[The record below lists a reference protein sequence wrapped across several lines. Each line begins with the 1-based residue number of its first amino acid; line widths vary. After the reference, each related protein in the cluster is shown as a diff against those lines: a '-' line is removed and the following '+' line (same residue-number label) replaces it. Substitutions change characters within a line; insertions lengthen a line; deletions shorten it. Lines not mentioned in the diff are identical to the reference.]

1 MSEASKKRWALGLTS
16 LGAFLVVM
24 DSQVMTVALATI
36 RSDLHASYEAL
47 QWTLNAY
54 TLTFAVLLLTGAA
67 LGDRFGRRRV
77 FVSGIALFVA
87 ASAACALAPNV
98 PALIVARVIQG
109 VGGALILPL
118 TITLL
123 SMAYPPAERGRAMG
137 MFNAF
142 CGLALICGPLLGGAI
157 TQGISWHAI
166 FWINVPLG
174 LIAIPLILRYIEE
187 SSTEGTR
194 FDLGGLILASCG
206 AFGLVFGMVRAGTT
220 SWGDPVVLAAL
231 GGGCAFA
238 IAFVAW
244 ESRAREP
251 MIPLR
256 LFNSRA
262 FALGNLT
269 SMLFNAAVYGSLFF
283 LPQFLQ
289 TVQHVSPFGAGLRL
303 LPWMATLFVFS
314 PFSGALVDR
323 IGERRLIVA
332 GLLCQAAGTA
342 WLAAHITTDVPYLVF
357 IVPLVVVGAGV
368 SLVMPATQR
377 MIMNAVARPD
387 VGKASGT
394 FAMARYLGGIF
405 GIAVLVTVFDR
416 TGGLA
421 SPGAFTAGFV
431 PAMWAAAAF
440 ALAGALTALAA
451 TEPRPIVTPS
461 LSRGRHHGS
470 PALSRTIVRI
480 NSDN

>member
-1 MSEASKKRWALGLTS
+1 MPEAAKKRWALALTS
-16 LGAFLVVM
+16 LGAFLVIL
-24 DSQVMTVALATI
+24 DSQVMTVALTTI
-36 RSDLHASYEAL
+36 RTDLHATYEAL

-77 FVSGIALFVA
+77 YVGGIALFIV

-98 PALIVARVIQG
+98 PALIAARVIQG
-109 VGGALILPL
+109 VGGALMLPL

-137 MFNAF
+137 LFNAF

-174 LIAIPLILRYIEE
+174 LVAIPLILRYIEE
-187 SSTEGTR
+187 SSTAGTH
-194 FDLGGLILASCG
+194 FDLGGLVLASCG

-220 SWGDPVVLAAL
+220 SWNDPVVWAAFA
-231 GGGCAFA
+231 GGC
-238 IAFVAW
+238 
-244 ESRAREP
+244 
-251 MIPLR
+251 
-256 LFNSRA
+256 A

-289 TVQHVSPFGAGLRL
+289 TVQHANPFGAGLRL

-332 GLLCQAAGTA
+332 GLVCQAAGTA
-342 WLAAHITTDVPYLVF
+342 WLAAHTTASLPYIAF
-357 IVPLVVVGAGV
+357 IAPLVVVGAGV

-394 FAMARYLGGIF
+394 FAMARYLGGIL
-405 GIAVLVTVFDR
+405 GIAALVTVFDR

-421 SPGAFTAGFV
+421 SPAEFTAGFV
-431 PAMWAAAAF
+431 AALWAAATF
-440 ALAGALTALAA
+440 ALVGAVTALAA
-451 TEPRPIVTPS
+451 TVDTPS
-461 LSRGRHHGS
+461 VSRSHQVAARRLGR
-470 PALSRTIVRI
+470 L
-480 NSDN
+480 

>member
-1 MSEASKKRWALGLTS
+1 MSEAAKKRWALGLTS
-16 LGAFLVVM
+16 LGAFLVIM
-24 DSQVMTVALATI
+24 DSQVMTVALTTI
-36 RSDLHASYEAL
+36 RNDLHASYEAL

-77 FVSGIALFVA
+77 FVGGIALFVA

-98 PALIVARVIQG
+98 PALIVARTIQG
-109 VGGALILPL
+109 VGGALMLPL

-137 MFNAF
+137 LFNAF

-187 SSTEGTR
+187 SRTAATR
-194 FDLGGLILASCG
+194 FDLGGLVLASCG

-220 SWGDPVVLAAL
+220 SWSDPAVLAAL
-231 GGGCAFA
+231 VAGCAFA

-244 ESRAREP
+244 EGRAREP

-256 LFNSRA
+256 LFNARA

-269 SMLFNAAVYGSLFF
+269 SMFFNAAVYGSLFF

-289 TVQHVSPFGAGLRL
+289 TAQHVSPFGAGLRL

-314 PFSGALVDR
+314 PLTGALVDR
-323 IGERRLIVA
+323 FGERRLIVA
-332 GLLCQAAGTA
+332 GLFCQAAGTA
-342 WLAAHITTDVPYLVF
+342 WLAAHTTADVPYIVF
-357 IVPLVVVGAGV
+357 IAPLVVVGAGV
-368 SLVMPATQR
+368 SLAMPSTQR

-421 SPGAFTAGFV
+421 SPAAFTAGFV
-431 PAMWAAAAF
+431 PAMWAASAF
-440 ALAGALTALAA
+440 ALAGAFTALAA
-451 TEPRPIVTPS
+451 TEPKPIVTPS
-461 LSRGRHHGS
+461 FSRGRHPEG
-470 PALSRTIVRI
+470 LGRLGRL
-480 NSDN
+480 